1 MKLDVDHII
10 DLIDQITETP
20 KEEMGEQ
27 EVGGG
32 GGATS
37 SPSGGG
43 KGYPAVTKWETGIVR
58 GVANPVKLGKW
69 KDLYTTQR
77 GKANTLL

>member
-27 EVGGG
+27 EVGGS
-32 GGATS
+32 TS

>member
-1 MKLDVDHII
+1 VKLDVDHII

>member
-1 MKLDVDHII
+1 VKLDVDHII

-58 GVANPVKLGKW
+58 GLANPVKLGKW